1 MIEAHGFGVRQ
12 NNHARKISLVEISSS
27 VRLHSKLKQKPT
39 LEAPKATA
47 IAISTAARAI
57 NHVQGGSTPLT
68 ERVNQAGIIR
78 PRPIECQ
85 SGKSKYVVNRISGVK
100 AEHGAAH
107 YTYGNN

>member
-1 MIEAHGFGVRQ
+1 MASVY
-12 NNHARKISLVEISSS
+12 ARITMPERYPWSKLVHQSVYILSSS
-27 VRLHSKLKQKPT
+27 KKPT